1 MSMFIG
7 IESLVANAL
16 IELFEKTEKRE
27 VDFETLYK
35 YGMRVV
41 RYLEKQGEEAILL
54 LSEKYQLDMVEKYS
68 EYFDVKLYGSEK
80 GVFRLKENVKIDD
93 LKNYYRWTMSIKA
106 IKAFMSDEAIK
117 ELGIA
122 A

>member
-1 MSMFIG
+1 MCMFIG

-68 EYFDVKLYGSEK
+68 EYFDVELYSSEK

-106 IKAFMSDEAIK
+106 IKAFMSAEAIK